1 MTLVCYTPLQ
11 AFAIGVAMLHSR
23 EPLMSAK
30 ECNIQESCA
39 RALNATLAKQVRT
52 LSEEISTP
60 QDDIPISIPRNHDVF
75 SVSCVPDRPLSP
87 FGRV

>member
-1 MTLVCYTPLQ
+1 
-11 AFAIGVAMLHSR
+11 
-23 EPLMSAK
+23 MSAK

-39 RALNATLAKQVRT
+39 RALNASLAKQVRT

-60 QDDIPISIPRNHDVF
+60 QDDIPRNHDVF
-75 SVSCVPDRPLSP
+75 SVNCVPDRPLSP